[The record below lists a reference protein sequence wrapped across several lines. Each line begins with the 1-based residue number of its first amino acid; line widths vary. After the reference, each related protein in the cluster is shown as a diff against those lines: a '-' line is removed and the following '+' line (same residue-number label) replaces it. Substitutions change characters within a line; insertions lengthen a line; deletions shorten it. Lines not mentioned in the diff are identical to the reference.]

1 MEKYNAPFFGT
12 EGLTSTSAN
21 HVSNLA
27 KEYYQSL
34 EAELNATSFV
44 EQSIA
49 IVGSMDKTVSDKG
62 TPEILDNCSNH
73 IDNIVAAKALIA
85 WLREGIKM
93 KEKYSKDLD
102 FYVSDELRNLVYPSR
117 PEMKTQAELLDE
129 WDIKDREMYLTLETE
144 CAVIGNYIHPK
155 KPFADAKKKLFNKL
169 VKPIETSNSGRD
181 TMVTYYEPVVSKEAV
196 EEKFFE
202 LQKRHRASQAKLN
215 SFKNR
220 LEREEK
226 EYSDKVSREYS
237 AALETYK
244 SERERLAELDKQ
256 YVAEERKKIESL
268 KIVIPEHHRKMYDY
282 LMSL

>member
-21 HVSNLA
+21 HISNLA
-27 KEYYQSL
+27 KEYSQSL

-102 FYVSDELRNLVYPSR
+102 FYVSDENAAFNEIL
-117 PEMKTQAELLDE
+117 KQGGF
-129 WDIKDREMYLTLETE
+129 DIKKYSGILAQKYSYVINDKGDTLNLIANNGEILGGYFYDN
-144 CAVIGNYIHPK
+144 VN
-155 KPFADAKKKLFNKL
+155 F
-169 VKPIETSNSGRD
+169 
-181 TMVTYYEPVVSKEAV
+181 
-196 EEKFFE
+196 
-202 LQKRHRASQAKLN
+202 
-215 SFKNR
+215 
-220 LEREEK
+220 
-226 EYSDKVSREYS
+226 EYS
-237 AALETYK
+237 ALFNGFGE
-244 SERERLAELDKQ
+244 
-256 YVAEERKKIESL
+256 
-268 KIVIPEHHRKMYDY
+268 
-282 LMSL
+282 

>member
-21 HVSNLA
+21 HVANLA

-34 EAELNATSFV
+34 EAELNATSFI
-44 EQSIA
+44 EESIA
-49 IVGSMDKTVSDKG
+49 IVGSMNKTVSDKG
-62 TPEILDNCSNH
+62 TPEILNNISSH

-85 WLREGIKM
+85 WLREGIKQ
-93 KEKYSKDLD
+93 KEKYSKELE
-102 FYVSDELRNLVYPSR
+102 FYVSDELKNLKYPSR
-117 PEMKTQAELLDE
+117 PEIKTQAELLDE
-129 WDIKDREMYLTLETE
+129 WDIKEREMYLTLETE

-155 KPFADAKKKLFNKL
+155 KPFAEAKKKLFNKL

-181 TMVTYYEPVVSKEAV
+181 TMVTYYEPVVPKEAV

-226 EYSDKVSREYS
+226 ECRDKASREYS
-237 AALETYK
+237 SALDVYK
-244 SERERLAELDKQ
+244 SERERLEEMDKQ

-268 KIVIPEHHRKMYDY
+268 KIAIPEHHRKMYDY

>member
-1 MEKYNAPFFGT
+1 MEKYNAPFFGP

-21 HVSNLA
+21 HVANLA

-34 EAELNATSFV
+34 EAELNATSFI
-44 EQSIA
+44 EESIA
-49 IVGSMDKTVSDKG
+49 IVGSMNKTVSDKG
-62 TPEILDNCSNH
+62 TPEILNNISNH

-85 WLREGIKM
+85 WLREGIKQ
-93 KEKYSKDLD
+93 KEKYSKELD
-102 FYVSDELRNLVYPSR
+102 FYVSDELKNLQYPSR
-117 PEMKTQAELLDE
+117 PEIKTQAELLDE
-129 WDIKDREMYLTLETE
+129 WDIKEREMYLTLETE

-155 KPFADAKKKLFNKL
+155 KPFAEAKKKLFNKL

-226 EYSDKVSREYS
+226 EYKDKASREYS
-237 AALETYK
+237 SALDVYK
-244 SERERLAELDKQ
+244 SERERLEEMDKQ

-282 LMSL
+282 LMAL